1 MNRNFFRI
9 LLAISLGFS
18 AACGDDDGRS
28 MSDAGPRSDASTPDD
43 LDGDFISNADE
54 GMAERV
60 DTDGDG
66 TPDYLDPDSDDD
78 GLLDAFEAGD
88 EDVSTPPRDADGDG
102 IPDFRDLDSDGNGML
117 DAREGMGDADDDG
130 VADYAD
136 LDDDG
141 DRVPDVLELDGRTE
155 FPLDSDV
162 DGFPDFRDADSD
174 NDFISDGDER
184 PRSAGV
190 AIPDVDGDGIP
201 DWRDDDTDGDGISD
215 ADEAGDRLLETPP
228 VDTDEDGIPDFR
240 DVDSDN
246 DGLPDRLEVEV
257 GTDPLDADSDDDGV
271 SDLIEVGAGT
281 DPLDDTVNP
290 RTRGDFVFVM
300 PYREPAEPT
309 RDTLE
314 FRTNI
319 QFADAYF
326 LFDITGSM
334 STEISAMK
342 NAITSVIDELSCT
355 DFGTPCT
362 GDGECAAEQVCSA
375 AGSCISNPRL
385 TGCIASLHTGVGT
398 FDGNPG
404 SYRNLLRLQGD
415 PAETQR
421 RIPGSANGGG
431 GNEILFEAVACVADP
446 TACSASECVPGGIG
460 CPSFRPEAKRIL
472 IGVTDEPNGCPSC
485 GINTA
490 AQAGGRLLDEDI
502 LFIGVDADA
511 RATPETDLKAI
522 ASAANSFNRDGEP
535 FYVQGDESAIVTVVT
550 DSIREIALN
559 IDLFVDALGEDLPG
573 DDGNAL
579 QFVDRLEVNLA
590 DTEDCTSA
598 PVTDTDGDGF
608 DDAFP
613 NLLPGT
619 PVCWDVVARQND
631 FVRGIERPQVFVARV
646 IVRGDGSVLDT
657 RRVFFLVPPRIDRPI
672 FE

>member
-1 MNRNFFRI
+1 
-9 LLAISLGFS
+9 
-18 AACGDDDGRS
+18 
-28 MSDAGPRSDASTPDD
+28 
-43 LDGDFISNADE
+43 
-54 GMAERV
+54 
-60 DTDGDG
+60 
-66 TPDYLDPDSDDD
+66 
-78 GLLDAFEAGD
+78 
-88 EDVSTPPRDADGDG
+88 
-102 IPDFRDLDSDGNGML
+102 
-117 DAREGMGDADDDG
+117 
-130 VADYAD
+130 
-136 LDDDG
+136 
-141 DRVPDVLELDGRTE
+141 VL
-155 FPLDSDV
+155 
-162 DGFPDFRDADSD
+162 
-174 NDFISDGDER
+174 
-184 PRSAGV
+184 
-190 AIPDVDGDGIP
+190 
-201 DWRDDDTDGDGISD
+201 
-215 ADEAGDRLLETPP
+215 
-228 VDTDEDGIPDFR
+228 
-240 DVDSDN
+240 
-246 DGLPDRLEVEV
+246 
-257 GTDPLDADSDDDGV
+257 
-271 SDLIEVGAGT
+271 
-281 DPLDDTVNP
+281 
-290 RTRGDFVFVM
+290 

-334 STEISAMK
+334 SNEIAAMK
-342 NAITSVIDELSCT
+342 SAITSVIDELSCT
-355 DFGTPCT
+355 DFGTACT

-375 AGSCISNPRL
+375 TGSCISNPRL
-385 TGCIASLHTGVGT
+385 TGCIASLHSGVGT

-421 RIPGSANGGG
+421 RIPGAANGGG
-431 GNEILFEAVACVADP
+431 GNEVLFEAVACVADP

-460 CPSFRPEAKRIL
+460 CPAFRPEAKRIL
-472 IGVTDEPNGCPSC
+472 ITVTDEPNGCPSC

-490 AQAGGRLLDEDI
+490 AAAGGRLLDEDI

-590 DTEDCTSA
+590 GTEDCTAA

-631 FVRGIERPQVFVARV
+631 FVPGIERPQVFVARV
-646 IVRGDGSVLDT
+646 IVRGDGSVPAP
-657 RRVFFLVPPRIDRPI
+657 RRVFFLVPPRIDRPV